1 MSSTSTPG
9 YGRGTVGA
17 VALDH
22 ATKRAY
28 RRADS
33 ATLLALLPELR
44 RLSKRTQKEMEHVE
58 RSLRMEPSADIAELR
73 DQTPTALDPDGESL
87 GSTQQ
92 SHREFSGMLPLS
104 RDGASENST
113 QETFA
118 AQLFAYSTAVG
129 ERERWI
135 RDELK
140 RRGLIPLW
148 PGEDDY
154 LDQDA

>member
-1 MSSTSTPG
+1 
-9 YGRGTVGA
+9 
-17 VALDH
+17 
-22 ATKRAY
+22 
-28 RRADS
+28 
-33 ATLLALLPELR
+33 
-44 RLSKRTQKEMEHVE
+44 
-58 RSLRMEPSADIAELR
+58 
-73 DQTPTALDPDGESL
+73 
-87 GSTQQ
+87 
-92 SHREFSGMLPLS
+92 MLPLS

-154 LDQDA
+154 LDEDA